1 MSAFK
6 PLTRTLQEGKD
17 WTKNWQTKHKT
28 TSKAFRIPADD
39 LVACF
44 NEMKISFTI
53 DAATNKLQIVPDTY
67 NAAIR
72 GYMAI
77 DDKGEEKLLI
87 VGTSTSDGIHYKD
100 LTSDTAGNS
109 TIYDFTTPCPADC
122 DRSSILNH
130 DIK

>member
-1 MSAFK
+1 MSATK

-17 WTKNWQTKHKT
+17 WTKTWQTKHKT

-53 DAATNKLQIVPDTY
+53 NASTNKLQIVPDTY

-77 DDKGEEKLLI
+77 DDKGEEKMLV
-87 VGTSTSDGIHYKD
+87 VGTKTSDGINYIDITKD
-100 LTSDTAGNS
+100 PAGDS
-109 TIYDFTTPCPADC
+109 AIYDFTTPCPNDC
-122 DRSSILNH
+122 DPGSILNH
-130 DIK
+130 KIK